1 MTISAVWTIE
11 VGGASRKYKN
21 AKFERKLK
29 KDSPTSFSA
38 QIEYADPAVAYFDLV
53 EIKRNGTIEW
63 KGYVET
69 IAIKWSNAGRFYNVS
84 GRDTSLILWKK
95 YNEEFQSYAE
105 GIEGFFGKVK
115 ASELIQFLLRTPR
128 SDLPSESDDYKYNKQ
143 GWGIDNS
150 RIINVTAARTSY
162 GDTKWTTLR
171 KRSVAGWRNVGVPY
185 ALATKTVTS
194 IISNTW
200 SDATG
205 ASPYLDSDD
214 DDTSFIESATV
225 DQTAIFQLDNLAGA
239 TGINSVHLSVKWKPD
254 KSWWFWV
261 SSLCYV
267 YVSRD
272 AGATWF
278 YVGSFGGKNAVT
290 GSDPYF
296 VFNYDVS
303 NIFTSVSHLSGGNAQ
318 IKFVNKS
325 STLSTHLTYTCL
337 SINYSSG
344 GLQDVSDFLQM
355 SFNEEDI
362 TGIYVESRA
371 DEESYPR
378 NYEIVYLTDTLEDF
392 SDFSETDPETHI
404 ALTDDDTTVLFDSFQ
419 DEDAYLYKDY
429 GLNQID
435 AFDWKFS
442 FEVTTPQDHNRCFCP
457 FVVSQALNDLKALED
472 GADYFSALYVKCL
485 SSVLTVY
492 IENLDGGGTTTTSGH
507 TITAGTEYFIRV
519 VRSGTM
525 LRYMCYSDSSLKSDY
540 LLWTETITLSLS
552 SIKYRYRMQACTYNG
567 LEDKEDVID
576 ASYAVDGWTDIHMDW
591 TKIGGT
597 ICLDSDDDG
606 DTSYIH
612 VPLQTIYLG
621 YYDEYY
627 SFANLDAKYTSI
639 DLTKVEIHL
648 KGKHVSHTG
657 GDVNVRIYIWNGG
670 WVDCGTVT
678 FTNTLTDQ
686 SISIITTLDTLA
698 KLNNARL
705 KVSLDAFGGN
715 EDGSI
720 RLSYAYLHIE
730 GTAHYTEVTHTS
742 GEIHT
747 YYPIE
752 TTLVSAVTGNTYRDI
767 VHSWSPVNIGNIRIK
782 ITGSDSHAWAVSQ
795 IYVYKAESIDYRI
808 MHEDAS
814 TPSFALN
821 QYIHAITVDD
831 VYATAIGPLN
841 ISEGRVIDQ
850 INSIFDNLHTAYV
863 PYEWYMEM
871 VTNNTFHI
879 CDAKGSDKSG
889 SITFVLGTNFTRVE
903 REQTVENTF
912 QRVKVRGNGEGARS
926 DLASSGWVNDTTAM
940 TTAKT
945 FMEEINSQKEI
956 ASKDIADLLAEIL
969 LKENATPKDAIQC
982 DVSKDTYASMAY
994 DVGDSVK
1001 ITDSLISVDAAKRI
1015 FNIMKSFD
1023 EDGEQVT
1030 LYLGAPYE
1038 DKETMLKEIFNRIK
1052 NLELGGGIT
1061 GDWTDQ
1067 AKPSMVSVTKINTLF
1082 EKTAKEE
1089 NLVTGDDANDVKW
1102 EKTNI
1107 DVQGTAFACD
1117 DNGIAIQGAT
1127 SGAQIIST
1135 VDYKWNTSSIE
1146 TDDVEYILV
1155 PKQNPKIEFE
1165 FKAYDQVTGGV
1176 LSWKNGDFFDVGL
1189 AKDTATYI
1197 TGAWFRFLSV
1207 GSGNIQVFSVS
1218 RDIGETSETAKYI
1231 ATISTNTRYRFI
1243 IKYDYDRRWITWE
1256 MWDIVNKAV
1265 YPLVAVKTGI
1275 SVSDTQSVHPLFMQL
1290 TSNYAAGYRAQAI
1303 LYHTKIEFES
1313 VTYELGSDE

>member
-11 VGGASRKYKN
+11 VGGTSRKYKN

-29 KDSPTSFSA
+29 KDTPTSFSA
-38 QIEYADPAVAYFDLV
+38 QIEYASPAVTYFDLV
-53 EIKRNGTIEW
+53 EIKRNGTTEW

-69 IAIKWSNAGRFYNVS
+69 IAIEWSNAGRYYNVS

-128 SDLPSESDDYKYNKQ
+128 SDLPYESDDYKYNKQ
-143 GWGIDNS
+143 GWGIDGS
-150 RIINVTAARTSY
+150 RITDINAARTSY
-162 GDTKWTTLR
+162 GDAKWTMLR
-171 KRSVAGWRNVGVPY
+171 KRSVAGWRNVGTPY
-185 ALATKTVTS
+185 TLATKTVTS
-194 IISNTW
+194 IVSNTW
-200 SDATG
+200 SDAIG

-225 DQTAIFQLDNLAGA
+225 DQTAIFQLADLAGA

-254 KSWWFWV
+254 NTGPFWV
-261 SSLCYV
+261 QSLCYV

-278 YVGSFGGKNAVT
+278 FVGSFGGRNAAL
-290 GSDPYF
+290 GSEPWF

-303 NIFTSVSHLSGGNAQ
+303 NIFNSVSYLSGGNAQ
-318 IKFVNKS
+318 IKFVNKAS
-325 STLSTHLTYTCL
+325 NLSTHLTYTCL

-344 GLQDVSDFLQM
+344 GLQDVSDFLQLTF
-355 SFNEEDI
+355 SEEDI

-378 NYEIVYLTDTLEDF
+378 NYEIVYLTDTIETYTGY
-392 SDFSETDPETHI
+392 SETDPNSHI
-404 ALTDDDTTVLFDSFQ
+404 TLSNGNKTVDFDSTQ
-419 DEDAYLYKDY
+419 NEDAYLYKDY
-429 GLNQID
+429 GLNQIN
-435 AFDWKFS
+435 AFDWKFQ
-442 FEVTTPQDHNRCFCP
+442 FEITTPQNHDRCFCP
-457 FVVSQALNDLKALED
+457 FVVSQALDDLMILEA
-472 GADYFSALYVKCL
+472 GADYFSALYVKCVA
-485 SSVLTVY
+485 SVLTVY
-492 IENLDGGGTTTTSGH
+492 IENRDGNGLTTTSGH
-507 TITAGTEYFIRV
+507 TITAGTDYFIRV

-525 LRYMCYSDSSLKSDY
+525 LRYMCYSDSDLASAN
-540 LLWTETITLSLS
+540 LLWTETITLSVS
-552 SIKYRYRMQACTYNG
+552 TIKYRYRMQACSYNDTA
-567 LEDKEDVID
+567 DKTDAID
-576 ASYAVDGWTDIHMDW
+576 ASYAVDGWTDTHMDW
-591 TKIGGT
+591 TKVGGT

-612 VPLQTIYLG
+612 VPLETIYLG

-627 SFANLDAKYTSI
+627 SFANLNVKYTSI

-657 GDVNVRIYIWNGG
+657 GDVNVRVYIYDGG

-686 SISIITTLDTLA
+686 SISIIATLDTLT
-698 KLNNARL
+698 KLNGARL

-730 GTAHYTEVTHTS
+730 GTAHYITTAHTTGKIYTFYPTEV
-742 GEIHT
+742 
-747 YYPIE
+747 
-752 TTLVSAVTGNTYRDI
+752 TLVSAVTGNTFRDI
-767 VHSWSPVNIGNIRIK
+767 IHSWSPVNIGNIRIK
-782 ITGSDSHAWAVSQ
+782 ITSDDSHAWAVTQ
-795 IYVYKAESIDYRI
+795 IYLYKAESTDYRI

-831 VYATAIGPLN
+831 TYATAIGPLN
-841 ISEGRVIDQ
+841 VSEGRVIDQ
-850 INSIFDNLHTAYV
+850 INSIFDNLHIAYV

-879 CDAKGSDKSG
+879 CDAKGSDKSATV
-889 SITFVLGTNFTRVE
+889 TFVLGTNLAECE

-912 QRVKVRGNGEGARS
+912 QRVKIQGKGEGARAE
-926 DLASSGWVNDTTAM
+926 LASSGWVNDTTAM

-945 FMEEINSQKEI
+945 FMEEIDSQKEI
-956 ASKDIADLLAEIL
+956 ASNEIADLLAEIE
-969 LKENATPKDAIQC
+969 LKEGATPKDAIQC
-982 DVSKDTYASMAY
+982 EVSKDTYSSMAY

-1001 ITDSLISVDAAKRI
+1001 ITDALIGVDAAKRI
-1015 FNIMKSFD
+1015 FNIRKIID
-1023 EDGEQVT
+1023 DDGEQIT
-1030 LYLGAPYE
+1030 LNLGAPYE
-1038 DKETMLKEIFNRIK
+1038 NKETMLKEIFNRIK
-1052 NLELGGGIT
+1052 SLELGGGMT

-1067 AKPSMVSVTKINTLF
+1067 AKPSRISVTKLTTLF

-1089 NLVTGDDANDVKW
+1089 NLEAGTNVSDPKW

-1107 DVQGTAFACD
+1107 GTQGTAFTCD
-1117 DNGIAIQGAT
+1117 DNGVAMQGAT
-1127 SGAQIIST
+1127 SGAQITTT
-1135 VDYKWNTSSIE
+1135 VDYKWKISSIE
-1146 TDDVEYILV
+1146 TDKIEYTLT
-1155 PKQNPKIEFE
+1155 PRQNPKMEFE
-1165 FKAYDQVTGGV
+1165 FKAYDQVSGGV
-1176 LSWKNGDFFDVGL
+1176 LSWKSGDWFDVGL

-1207 GSGNIQVFSVS
+1207 GSGNIQVYSVW
-1218 RDIGETSETAKYI
+1218 RDAGDATETAKYM
-1231 ATISTNTRYRFI
+1231 ATISTNTHYRFI
-1243 IKYDYDRRWITWE
+1243 ITYDSQRRWVTWE
-1256 MWDIVNKAV
+1256 MWDIVNQAV
-1265 YPLVAVKTGI
+1265 YPLVAVRTNLN
-1275 SVSDTQSVHPLFMQL
+1275 VSDTKTVHPLFMQL
-1290 TSNYAAGYRAQAI
+1290 TSLYQAGYRAQAI
-1303 LYHTKIEFES
+1303 LYHIKIQFES
-1313 VTYELGSDE
+1313 VTEELGSE